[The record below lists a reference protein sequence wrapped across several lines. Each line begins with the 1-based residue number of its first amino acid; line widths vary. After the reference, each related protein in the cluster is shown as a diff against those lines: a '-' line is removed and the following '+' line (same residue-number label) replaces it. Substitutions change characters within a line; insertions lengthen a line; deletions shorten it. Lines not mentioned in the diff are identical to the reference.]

1 MEGLIHGGAYFQNFT
16 VIKSAFKF
24 EPRFQPET
32 KISFVANFLIDV
44 VVLSAVHSQCKIL
57 DTCIKP
63 TNRIK
68 LFKKIKIGK
77 NCTSRSQAVHV

>member
-16 VIKSAFKF
+16 VIESAFKF

-44 VVLSAVHSQCKIL
+44 VVLSAFLSQWKIL
-57 DTCIKP
+57 NTHKANKQDLDLQK
-63 TNRIK
+63 NK
-68 LFKKIKIGK
+68 NWKKRYK
-77 NCTSRSQAVHV
+77 

>member
-1 MEGLIHGGAYFQNFT
+1 MEGLIHGGAYFRNFT
-16 VIKSAFKF
+16 MIESAFKF

-32 KISFVANFLIDV
+32 KICFVANFLIDV

-63 TNRIK
+63 TNRI
-68 LFKKIKIGK
+68 
-77 NCTSRSQAVHV
+77 